1 MWSIFMVLSYDTPNG
16 TLARGSMFIG
26 GLLGV
31 SMGYLVPTVVSR
43 GYSDV
48 LGRFALG
55 ASGRRSVSRVS
66 CSTSFH
72 FLFFGLVD
80 WPGKRDFAPHGSTPL
95 PPTSCFSHGQSFAG
109 PLCASDRHVKHVC
122 GQYAFILLGP
132 SYASNV
138 LGSCLGVIVMAS
150 SLFRNMSST
159 VTWFGCLVVGVSV
172 IRPTWMLY

>member
-1 MWSIFMVLSYDTPNG
+1 
-16 TLARGSMFIG
+16 MFIG

-43 GYSDV
+43 GYSGSCQSSIAVSSDSFSFSSPDV